1 MGGGVSGS
9 KAGSY
14 RFGVLCLVAAAFF
27 TSLAGVLLRH
37 VEAADGWQILFY
49 RSLAF
54 VATMAV
60 FIGWRHGRGTPG
72 TFRAI
77 GLPGLA
83 VAGFLATAFM
93 LFIFA
98 LLDTTVANVVFTVS
112 LSPFLAAGMGWLAM
126 REAVAPGTLAA
137 MVVALVGVGVM
148 FSDGLAIASM
158 SGNLLALA
166 CCFCYSATL
175 VAMRKG
181 RAADMMP
188 AVCLAGVIALAVAAT
203 MAPGLAIGAFD
214 LGIAVTLGVVQLAF
228 QYILVTT
235 GTRSVPAA
243 EVALIGR
250 LTLVLAPLW
259 VWLAVDE
266 VPGSLTMIGGA
277 VVVGAVLTNSFS
289 MLRRERRL
297 SVPAGD

>member
-1 MGGGVSGS
+1 MGGGASGS
-9 KAGSY
+9 RDGSY
-14 RFGVLCLVAAAFF
+14 RFGVICLVAAAFF
-27 TSLAGVLLRH
+27 TSLAGVLLRQ

-49 RSLAF
+49 RSSAF
-54 VATMAV
+54 VATMAL
-60 FIGWRHGRGTPG
+60 FIAWRHGRGTPSA
-72 TFRAI
+72 FRAI

-83 VAGFLATAFM
+83 VAGFLAAAFM

-98 LLDTTVANVVFTVS
+98 LLETTVANVVFTVS
-112 LSPFLAAGMGWLAM
+112 LSPFFAAAMGWLAL
-126 REAVAPGTLAA
+126 REAVSPGTLIA
-137 MVVALVGVGVM
+137 MVVALAGVAVM
-148 FSDGLAIASM
+148 FSDGLGFASL

-181 RAADMMP
+181 RAADMIP
-188 AVCLAGVIALAVAAT
+188 AVCLAGIVAMVVAAV
-203 MAPGLAIGAFD
+203 MAPGLAIGEFD

-228 QYILVTT
+228 QYILVTS

-297 SVPAGD
+297 STIASD

>member
-1 MGGGVSGS
+1 MGGEISGWENR
-9 KAGSY
+9 SY
-14 RFGVLCLVAAAFF
+14 RFGVLCLLAAAFF

-37 VEAADGWQILFY
+37 IEAADGWQILFY

-60 FIGWRHGRGTPG
+60 FIGWRHGRSAPG
-72 TFRAI
+72 AFHAI

-83 VAGFLATAFM
+83 VAGFLATAFI

-112 LSPFLAAGMGWLAM
+112 LSPFFAAAMGWLVL
-126 REAVAPGTLAA
+126 RERVAPRTMAA
-137 MVVALVGVGVM
+137 MVTALAGVAFIFG
-148 FSDGLAIASM
+148 DGLTLGSI

-181 RAADMMP
+181 RALDMIP
-188 AVCLAGVIALAVAAT
+188 AVCLAGVVAMIVSAA
-203 MAPGLAIGAFD
+203 MAPGLAVGQFD
-214 LGIAVTLGVVQLAF
+214 LAIAVTLGVVQLAF

-266 VPGSLTMIGGA
+266 VPGSLAMIGGA
-277 VVVGAVLTNSFS
+277 IVIGAILTNSLG

-297 SVPAGD
+297 SGTAGD